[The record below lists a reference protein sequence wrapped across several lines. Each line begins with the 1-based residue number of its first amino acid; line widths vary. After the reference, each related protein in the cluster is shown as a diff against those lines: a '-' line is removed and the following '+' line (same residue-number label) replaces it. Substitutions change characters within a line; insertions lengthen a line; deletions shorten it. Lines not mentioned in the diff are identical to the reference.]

1 MSAKK
6 EARKKMMGQMKK
18 MKSSNYEDKMSPMRR
33 VTVASD
39 SKKGLEKGLSMAEK
53 LMKSRSDY
61 KQGGMKYKDGGKG
74 DKGRLSDSDIERYKL
89 PKSIVEARD
98 KVLETA
104 KGGELKGAEVNE
116 VSGLDK
122 MKKMRA
128 KYNKE
133 MKGKK

>member
-1 MSAKK
+1 
-6 EARKKMMGQMKK
+6 MMGQMKK